1 MTTTLERP
9 SPAPAPPPSVAPT
22 SRMSR
27 WWAGWR
33 VALRL
38 ARRDAWRSKGR
49 SLLVVLLIALPVTA
63 VTGVYVFATVQQAQY
78 GDRVRIHAMV
88 GDVADAWIQPVGG
101 TVNQAPNGNL
111 GSTDGSI
118 TGFPGTSDPADADP
132 GTGGSTVTLPSQQQ
146 LLAALPTGSRLVPV
160 GTTVGAAIED
170 GRWGISSSLALADV
184 RDPMNAGRW
193 NLVSGALPVRADQ
206 VALGGGA
213 ARRLHAQLGDAV
225 TITAF
230 DSRRTA
236 RLTVVG
242 IVTPVSSQW
251 TGADGGVALPV
262 VLGQTSDPTQG
273 YLASVPR
280 PLTWADVRAVNRAG
294 GSLESL
300 ALYDAPPSFCLVDQI
315 CLDDRGVTAPADES
329 QPSPVQAADAARK
342 VAEGAVIVVLVVLQ
356 IALLAGPAFAVQL
369 RRRQRELGLVSASG
383 GSAAVLRR
391 TMLASGVVLGLVG
404 AVVGLVVGWGAVWLL
419 GGVLPWWSPLA
430 DTLGARVGVPPFP
443 PELLAFALVGMV
455 SAMAAAAVPAVM
467 AGRGD
472 VIDALK
478 GQRPLPPV
486 RRRTP
491 ILGVVMAAIGLAITA
506 YGVGQSDALVLGVG
520 VIVGE
525 LGLVLLMPWL
535 VVQLGRPAARLP
547 VSLRMA
553 VRDSGRHRMRTA
565 AAACAVMAAAA
576 AAVAA
581 SSWAV
586 SSATL
591 AGGSDRN
598 VPDGVVVAQVS
609 VPTDANGIVT
619 QPLATTLAQARAA
632 TLDAAPGARTSVVQ
646 QLVPAGSVASGTGM
660 VACTAWPTWTSA
672 DPDPHGVSR
681 DQPCT
686 GRSVSGNRVL
696 NGVLLLDDVEG
707 LDQLL
712 GPLAPLDEAK
722 AALRAGKALVLTPHS
737 LDPQGRVWLQ
747 VMKYDDGSIP
757 TAVGVPGV
765 EVLVGT
771 YPSEVIVGPAAL
783 DAPPL
788 RGLVAPDPAYAWL
801 TVTPATPDDADQPT
815 TADRITLAFAKAG
828 LSGGASDGGAI
839 IDPVVL
845 ILGIGA
851 VATLL
856 LALIAGLMVTAL
868 ALADGRAD
876 LQTLAAVGGPPRVRR
891 RFAAASAGFV
901 TGLGCLVGAVSGL
914 AVAWVLLP
922 LVGGV
927 DAYGAL
933 TRGPFVVPWATIAL
947 VVVAVPLLTSAVAG
961 ATTRSRISLTR
972 RPD

>member
-1 MTTTLERP
+1 MTATLERP
-9 SPAPAPPPSVAPT
+9 APAPAPPPSVAPT
-22 SRMSR
+22 SRMWR

-38 ARRDAWRSKGR
+38 ARRDAWRAKGR
-49 SLLVVLLIALPVTA
+49 SLLVVLLIALPVA
-63 VTGVYVFATVQQAQY
+63 VVTSVYVFATVQSAQY

-101 TVNQAPNGNL
+101 TVYQAPNGNL
-111 GSTDGSI
+111 GSSDGSV
-118 TGFPGTSDPADADP
+118 TGVPGTSDPVKGDQGA
-132 GTGGSTVTLPSQQQ
+132 GGSAATLPSQQQ
-146 LLAALPTGSRLVPV
+146 LLAALPPGTRLVPV
-160 GTTVGAAIED
+160 GTPVGVTIED
-170 GRWGISSSLALADV
+170 GAWGVSSALTLADV

-193 NLVSGALPVRADQ
+193 HLASGRLPAKVDE
-206 VALGGGA
+206 VALSNA
-213 ARRLHAQLGDAV
+213 VARRLHVGVGATV
-225 TITAF
+225 TVTAL

-242 IVTPVSSQW
+242 TASPLSVQW
-251 TGADGGVALPV
+251 TGAADGVTLPAA
-262 VLGQTSDPTQG
+262 LGQTADPTQG
-273 YLASVPR
+273 YLAAVPR
-280 PLTWADVRAVNRAG
+280 PLIWADVRAVNRAG

-300 ALYDAPPSFCLVDQI
+300 PIYDAPPSFCRVDQI
-315 CLDDRGVTAPADES
+315 CLDDRGATTTDVTEPT
-329 QPSPVQAADAARK
+329 PVQAADAARK
-342 VAEGAVIVVLVVLQ
+342 AAEGAVIVVLVVLQ

-404 AVVGLVVGWGAVWLL
+404 AVVGLVVGWGAVWFL

-430 DTLGARVGVPPFP
+430 DTLGAPVGVPPFP

-491 ILGVVMAAIGLAITA
+491 IVGVVMAGVGLAITA
-506 YGVGQSDALVLGVG
+506 YATAQSDPLVLGVG

-547 VSLRMA
+547 VSLRIA

-581 SSWAV
+581 STWAV
-586 SSATL
+586 SSASL
-591 AGGSDRN
+591 AGSADRN
-598 VPDGVVVAQVS
+598 LPEGVVVAQVGAPTDTNG
-609 VPTDANGIVT
+609 VPT
-619 QPLATTLAQARAA
+619 QPIASTITQARSSIDGAV
-632 TLDAAPGARTSVVQ
+632 PGARTTLVR
-646 QLVPAGSVASGTGM
+646 QLVPAAAQASGTGM
-660 VACTAWPTWTSA
+660 VTCTSWPTWSSTDVS
-672 DPDPHGVSR
+672 PRGVPL
-681 DQPCT
+681 DQPCS
-686 GRSVSGNRVL
+686 GRSVSGNRNL
-696 NGVLLLDDVEG
+696 SGVLEVQDVDA

-722 AALRAGKALVLTPHS
+722 AALRAGKALVLTPHT

-747 VMKYDDGSIP
+747 AMRYDEGAAP
-757 TAVGVPGV
+757 TAVPVPGM
-765 EVLVGT
+765 EVLTGAF
-771 YPSEVIVGPAAL
+771 PSEVIVGPAAL
-783 DAPPL
+783 EAAPL
-788 RGLVAPDPAYAWL
+788 RGLAVADPSYAWL
-801 TVTPATPDDADQPT
+801 LVAPASPDTADQPT
-815 TADRITLAFAKAG
+815 TQDRITLAFAKAG
-828 LSGGASDGGAI
+828 LSGGVSDDGVV

-927 DAYGAL
+927 DANGAL
-933 TRGPFVVPWATIAL
+933 ARGPFVVPWATMAL

-961 ATTRSRISLTR
+961 ATTRSRIALTR

>member
-1 MTTTLERP
+1 MTITLERP
-9 SPAPAPPPSVAPT
+9 APAPAPPPSVSPT

-38 ARRDAWRSKGR
+38 ARRDAWRSKSR

-63 VTGVYVFATVQQAQY
+63 VTGVYVLATVQQAQY
-78 GDRVRIHAMV
+78 GDRTRIHAMV

-101 TVNQAPNGNL
+101 TVYQAPNGNL
-111 GSTDGSI
+111 GSSDGSV
-118 TGFPGTSDPADADP
+118 TGFPGTSDPVKGDP
-132 GTGGSTVTLPSQQQ
+132 GTGGSTAALPSQQQ
-146 LLAALPTGSRLVPV
+146 LLAALPSGTRLVPV
-160 GTTVGAAIED
+160 GTAVGVAIEN
-170 GRWGISSSLALADV
+170 GAWGVSSALTLADV

-193 NLVSGALPVRADQ
+193 HLASGNLPANANE
-206 VALGGGA
+206 VALGTA
-213 ARRLHAQLGDAV
+213 VARRLHVGIGDTV
-225 TITAF
+225 TMTAL

-242 IVTPVSSQW
+242 MASPLSAQW
-251 TGADGGVALPV
+251 TGGADGVALPAA
-262 VLGQTSDPTQG
+262 LGQTVDPTQG
-273 YLASVPR
+273 YLAAVPR
-280 PLTWADVRAVNRAG
+280 PLTWPDVRAVNLAG

-300 ALYDAPPSFCLVDQI
+300 AIYDAPPSFCRVDQI
-315 CLDDRGVTAPADES
+315 CLDDHGVTTTDVTEPT
-329 QPSPVQAADAARK
+329 PVQAADAARK

-455 SAMAAAAVPAVM
+455 SAMAAAAVPAVI

-491 ILGVVMAAIGLAITA
+491 ILGVVMAGIGLAITA
-506 YGVGQSDALVLGVG
+506 YGTAQSDPLVLGVG

-547 VSLRMA
+547 VSLRIA

-576 AAVAA
+576 AAVTA
-581 SSWAV
+581 STWAV
-586 SSATL
+586 SSASL
-591 AGGSDRN
+591 AGSSDRN
-598 VPDGVVVAQVS
+598 LPVGVLVAQAS
-609 VPTDANGIVT
+609 VPTDTNGVPT
-619 QPLATTLAQARAA
+619 QTMAVTLAQTRAA
-632 TLDAAPGARTSVVQ
+632 VLGAVPGARTALVR
-646 QLVPAGSVASGTGM
+646 QLVPAAAQASGTGM
-660 VACTAWPTWTSA
+660 VTCTSWPTWSSTDVS
-672 DPDPHGVSR
+672 PRGVAR
-681 DQPCT
+681 DQPCA
-686 GRSVSGNRVL
+686 GRTVSGNRNL
-696 NGVLLLDDVEG
+696 SGVLEVQDVDA

-722 AALRAGKALVLTPHS
+722 AALRAGKALVLTPHT

-747 VMKYDDGSIP
+747 AMRYDEAVAP
-757 TAVGVPGV
+757 TQVPVPGMQ
-765 EVLVGT
+765 VLTGAF
-771 YPSEVIVGPAAL
+771 PSEVIVGPAAL
-783 DAPPL
+783 EAAPL
-788 RGLVAPDPAYAWL
+788 RGLVVADPSYAWL
-801 TVTPATPDDADQPT
+801 VVTPASPDTADQPT
-815 TADRITLAFAKAG
+815 AQDRITLAFAKAG
-828 LSGGASDGGAI
+828 ISGGVSDDGVV

-851 VATLL
+851 VATLM

-927 DAYGAL
+927 DSAGAL
-933 TRGPFVVPWATIAL
+933 TRGPFVVPWATVAL

-961 ATTRSRISLTR
+961 ATTRSSITLTR